1 MLKELEG
8 FCGTIYKDQVGVD
21 TIGYGHNC
29 VAAPGSCEAMKQ
41 PISQSDA
48 EALLMKDLEQFE
60 KCVCDLPNSEGLN
73 SNQFSALVSFAFN
86 TGCFGTSDYFKDM
99 MNKKDYSGIC
109 DALPNTNTANG
120 APTTRREAEAK
131 LCGTPMKQ
139 TCGCK
144 GSK

>member
-48 EALLMKDLEQFE
+48 ETLLMKDLEQFE
-60 KCVCDLPNSEGLN
+60 KCVCALPNSEGLN
-73 SNQFSALVSFAFN
+73 SNQFSAMVR
-86 TGCFGTSDYFKDM
+86 Y
-99 MNKKDYSGIC
+99 
-109 DALPNTNTANG
+109 ALSSLLSSPN
-120 APTTRREAEAK
+120 
-131 LCGTPMKQ
+131 
-139 TCGCK
+139 
-144 GSK
+144 